1 MSGVSTGIAMDDGQ
15 PLSILQFSP
24 AAGQNSPPKNVHLE

>member
-24 AAGQNSPPKNVHLE
+24 AAGRILLLRTFP